1 MWEAKS
7 AGSVLGRQQDR
18 EEVRQARHPRVQSVR
33 KCPSSG
39 PLSAPPPRF
48 CILGTSLAPVGSRL
62 QALVS
67 ALPHPTDF
75 CDWETAAPTWLTLQ
89 PSALELTGLGS
100 PP

>member
-39 PLSAPPPRF
+39 PLSAPPPE
-48 CILGTSLAPVGSRL
+48 ILHPRHLACPSR
-62 QALVS
+62 V
-67 ALPHPTDF
+67 P
-75 CDWETAAPTWLTLQ
+75 AAG
-89 PSALELTGLGS
+89 TGLS
-100 PP
+100 ASTSH